1 MDNINI
7 KRFISQVKQA
17 KQSGSQEFRIPIKQ
31 AEELVIEL
39 SLLMV
44 DKLNEYKSVIDE
56 LKNIDT
62 SSSSVVNMDG
72 GSF

>member
-62 SSSSVVNMDG
+62 SSSNVVNMDG

>member
-44 DKLNEYKSVIDE
+44 YKLNEYKSVIDE